1 MTVVSRFV
9 RLPPARRSLVVR
21 AWLTVAVYRLA
32 LSTLP
37 FRWVRSFSTFRPR
50 ASRATA
56 GRSRDLADLSWA
68 VSVVSRRVPRATC
81 LTQALALQ
89 NLLAREGRPAELQIG
104 VAKAADGAFEAHAW
118 LESEGRVVI
127 GGGDLERFTP
137 LARVVSPVR

>member
-1 MTVVSRFV
+1 M
-9 RLPPARRSLVVR
+9 R
-21 AWLTVAVYRLA
+21 AWLAVAAYRLA

-37 FRWVRSFSTFRPR
+37 FRWVRSLSTFRARPSGVR
-50 ASRATA
+50 TGS
-56 GRSRDLADLSWA
+56 SPDLADLTWA

-89 NLLAREGRPAELQIG
+89 ALLAREGRPAELQIG

-127 GGGDLERFTP
+127 GGGDVERFTP